1 MKEMICILCPQ
12 GCHLTVD
19 EADDFK
25 VSGNRCKRG
34 IGYGREEAMNPVR
47 TVTSTVCVRST
58 LHPRCPVKTDRPVP
72 KKEMKRAVALLDGI
86 YLTPPIRSGDLVLE
100 GILGSSS
107 NFIATR
113 DIDE

>member
-58 LHPRCPVKTDRPVP
+58 VHPRCPVKTDQPIP
-72 KKEMKRAVALLDGI
+72 KKDMKEAVRLLDGI
-86 YLTPPIRSGDLVLE
+86 QLIPPIRRGDLVVE
-100 GILGSSS
+100 KILGHAA
-107 NFIATR
+107 NFVATR
-113 DIDE
+113 DIDQ